1 MEKDRKMD
9 MKNWIRNTA
18 VFTPTVLLL
27 VALLQF
33 VLARRT
39 VGFIAYGVLV
49 AGLVVSAL
57 PTFGR
62 WIERHKTACYG
73 VAAVSWLI
81 CAGRVGWF
89 VARVTQ

>member
-1 MEKDRKMD
+1 MRVSIKEWMRDD
-9 MKNWIRNTA
+9 A
-18 VFTPTVLLL
+18 VFMPTALLL

-33 VLARRT
+33 VLARRV
-39 VGFIAYGVLV
+39 VGIIAYGVLA
-49 AGLVVSAL
+49 AGFAFSAL
-57 PTFGR
+57 PMFGR
-62 WIERHKTACYG
+62 WIDRYTTVCYV